1 MADVYI
7 EQLQYIGVF
16 SNDIGRENSL
26 TGARVFLVG
35 DGSLWQFA
43 QKVGW
48 MAMIKT
54 S

>member
-7 EQLQYIGVF
+7 EQLQYIGVFSNDIGVF

-43 QKVGW
+43 QKVG
-48 MAMIKT
+48 
-54 S
+54 